1 MITVFE
7 CLLFGDTGDHDRVRF
22 TEVLR
27 KHRLALQA
35 DSQRMPR
42 RLGHCEHLPE
52 SLSVGI

>member
-1 MITVFE
+1 MITVFQ